1 MSRRAT
7 AAPPRLAGYI
17 FLRNLGSGGFADVYL
32 YEDVRT
38 SREVAIKVLLADSL
52 SPGVRDQFESE
63 ARLMGRLSTHP
74 SIVTI
79 YNTGIA
85 PDGRPYLVM
94 EYCSE
99 PNLGDRFRT
108 SPLDLPRAVDVIVEI
123 CGAVETA
130 HRAGILHRDIKP
142 ANILVSDYGKA
153 MLTDFGIAGALGG
166 DGDTGGLS
174 VPWAPP
180 EFVEGDPGGRE
191 SDVWSLAATLYSLL
205 EGRAPFEIPGQDRSA
220 RAQMARI
227 VSEPLPPMRAPGV
240 PAVLEQTLAAA
251 MAKDPHARIGTA
263 LEFGNAL
270 RRVQASLRLP
280 ESTLLVRSPRSST
293 HVETGQSGAGATG
306 ATAGGSQGSV
316 PAVTASGASWPG
328 STSVPGADD
337 SADGTVLRAQSID
350 PDVPSQPGPPVS
362 SGRFVPGDHVHTPH
376 PAEPAAD
383 TLARGS
389 TLAPTVGPNR
399 GAAPSAPAAQP
410 TAGTRGR
417 RGAIVAAALVAAVA
431 IVGVVGWAVLGGDDD
446 NDDGTGA
453 HTPETVAAAPRAQTP
468 PREQVPAVTDA
479 RGELRVSEAV
489 FTWTNPDPQPGDRFL
504 WSRTG
509 TGTVETPIET
519 SETTVTIDGEP
530 GTCIEVSLVRE
541 SGRTSADGVEVCAG

>member
-1 MSRRAT
+1 MSRRAP
-7 AAPPRLAGYI
+7 APPPRLAGYV
-17 FLRNLGSGGFADVYL
+17 FLRHLGSGGFADVYL
-32 YEDVRT
+32 YEDIRT
-38 SREVAIKVLLADSL
+38 SREVAVKVLLADSL

-63 ARLMGRLSTHP
+63 ARLMGQLSTHP

-108 SPLDLPRAVDVIVEI
+108 APLDMPRALDIVVEI

-153 MLTDFGIAGALGG
+153 MLTDFGIAAALGG
-166 DGDTGGLS
+166 QSEAGGLS

-180 EFVEGDPGGRE
+180 EFIEGEPGGRE

-205 EGRAPFEIPGQDRSA
+205 EGRAPFEIPGRDRSA
-220 RAQMARI
+220 RAQMVRI
-227 VSEPLPPMRAPGV
+227 TGEPLPPMSAPGV

-251 MAKDPHARIGTA
+251 MAKDPGARIGSA

-270 RRVQASLRLP
+270 RRVQAFLRLP
-280 ESTLLVRSPRSST
+280 ESPLLVRAPRSAAAADPSST
-293 HVETGQSGAGATG
+293 STSGG
-306 ATAGGSQGSV
+306 
-316 PAVTASGASWPG
+316 PASWPG
-328 STSVPGADD
+328 TSGAGSSTPHGSAPGPSTAE
-337 SADGTVLRAQSID
+337 SFATTDGTVLREQSIA
-350 PDVPSQPGPPVS
+350 PDEPSAPSAGQA
-362 SGRFVPGDHVHTPH
+362 GRFIPGGRVHTPL
-376 PAEPAAD
+376 AD
-383 TLARGS
+383 APPVDTVARG
-389 TLAPTVGPNR
+389 PGV
-399 GAAPSAPAAQP
+399 PSARRADGVSGADP
-410 TAGTRGR
+410 GEKRSGGR
-417 RGAIVAAALVAAVA
+417 RGLAVAAALVAGAVL
-431 IVGVVGWAVLGGDDD
+431 VGLVGWAVVGGDDD
-446 NDDGTGA
+446 EAPQSPEAGA
-453 HTPETVAAAPRAQTP
+453 QAPRAQAP
-468 PREQVPAVTDA
+468 AREPVPAVTDA
-479 RGELRVSEAV
+479 RGELSGPDAV
-489 FTWTNPDPQPGDRFL
+489 FRWANPDPQEGDRFL

-509 TGTVETPIET
+509 TGAVETPVET
-519 SETTVTIDGEP
+519 SQTVVSIPGGP

>member
-1 MSRRAT
+1 MSRRAP
-7 AAPPRLAGYI
+7 AREPRLSGYV
-17 FLRNLGSGGFADVYL
+17 FLRHLGSGGFADVYL

-38 SREVAIKVLLADSL
+38 SREVAVKVLLSDSL

-63 ARLMGRLSTHP
+63 ARLMGQLSTHP
-74 SIVTI
+74 SIVTV

-108 SPLDLPRAVDVIVEI
+108 SPLDLPRALDIIVEI

-153 MLTDFGIAGALGG
+153 MLTDFGIAAALGG
-166 DGDTGGLS
+166 ESGAGGLS

-180 EFVEGDPGGRE
+180 EFVEGEPGGRE

-220 RAQMARI
+220 GAQMQRI
-227 VSEPLPPMRAPGV
+227 MYEPLPPMRAPGV
-240 PAVLEQTLAAA
+240 PAVLEQTLAVA
-251 MAKDPHARIGTA
+251 MAKDPTARFGSA

-280 ESTLLVRSPRSST
+280 ESPLLVRAPRSAAPPEPPSIP
-293 HVETGQSGAGATG
+293 SATPPE
-306 ATAGGSQGSV
+306 A
-316 PAVTASGASWPG
+316 
-328 STSVPGADD
+328 
-337 SADGTVLRAQSID
+337 ADGTVLREQSIA
-350 PDVPSQPGPPVS
+350 PDLPSEPRPPESGGRFIPGGQFHTPRPDDHTSATVARGPGPS
-362 SGRFVPGDHVHTPH
+362 SAH
-376 PAEPAAD
+376 
-383 TLARGS
+383 GS
-389 TLAPTVGPNR
+389 GPTDGLR
-399 GAAPSAPAAQP
+399 PSSEAV
-410 TAGTRGR
+410 TGTGGSR
-417 RGAIVAAALVAAVA
+417 RGPVVAAAVVAGAVLV
-431 IVGVVGWAVLGGDDD
+431 GLVGWAVVGGDDD
-446 NDDGTGA
+446 EVPRSPDA
-453 HTPETVAAAPRAQTP
+453 VAEAPRADP
-468 PREQVPAVTDA
+468 PSRERVPAVVDVA
-479 RGELRVSEAV
+479 GELVGSDAAFR
-489 FTWTNPDPQPGDRFL
+489 WTNPEPRPGDGFL
-504 WSRTG
+504 WVRTG
-509 TGTVETPIET
+509 TGGVELPTET
-519 SETTVTIDGEP
+519 DETAVTIPGGP

>member
-1 MSRRAT
+1 MSRRAP
-7 AAPPRLAGYI
+7 AQPPRLVGYV
-17 FLRNLGSGGFADVYL
+17 FLRHLGSGGFADVYL

-63 ARLMGRLSTHP
+63 ARLMGQLSTHP

-108 SPLDLPRAVDVIVEI
+108 APLDLPRALDIVVEI

-166 DGDTGGLS
+166 ESETGGLS

-180 EFVEGDPGGRE
+180 EFVDGEPGGRE

-227 VSEPLPPMRAPGV
+227 LSDPLPPMRAPGV
-240 PAVLEQTLAAA
+240 PAVLGQTLAAA
-251 MAKDPHARIGTA
+251 MAKDPGVRIGTA

-270 RRVQASLRLP
+270 RRVQATLRLP
-280 ESTLLVRSPRSST
+280 ESPLLVRAPRSAAAEPASAAPGG
-293 HVETGQSGAGATG
+293 VAT
-306 ATAGGSQGSV
+306 GSV
-316 PAVTASGASWPG
+316 PGIALPGASTPHGPGQASGDAFE
-328 STSVPGADD
+328 TS
-337 SADGTVLRAQSID
+337 DGTVLRSRSVA
-350 PDVPSQPGPPVS
+350 PEEPS
-362 SGRFVPGDHVHTPH
+362 
-376 PAEPAAD
+376 
-383 TLARGS
+383 
-389 TLAPTVGPNR
+389 
-399 GAAPSAPAAQP
+399 APSAAQAGRFIPGGLVHSPSSDELSAETIARGPAGASAHRPQQRAS
-410 TAGTRGR
+410 AGAARSGGRGR
-417 RGAIVAAALVAAVA
+417 RGVAVAAALVTGAVV
-431 IVGVVGWAVLGGDDD
+431 VGVVGWTVLGGDDD
-446 NDDGTGA
+446 ND
-453 HTPETVAAAPRAQTP
+453 ETTDPRSPRVVAEAPRAQAP
-468 PREQVPAVTDA
+468 AREPVPAVAEA
-479 RGELRVSEAV
+479 RGDLVGSDAV
-489 FTWTNPDPQPGDRFL
+489 FRWTNPDPQEGDRFL

-509 TGTVETPIET
+509 TGTVEAPVET
-519 SETTVTIDGEP
+519 DESSVSIPGGP

-541 SGRTSADGVEVCAG
+541 SGRTSAEGVEVCAG